1 MIFLKKTF
9 SDFRFGMPGSG
20 KCFGSFFIIFLI
32 RTVDFFRFG
41 IIFQWQMKNNIC
53 RFSAAHNP
61 TEILLW
67 ATTT

>member
-1 MIFLKKTF
+1 MIFLKKLSVISVSEYRKRKNF
-9 SDFRFGMPGSG
+9 FGV
-20 KCFGSFFIIFLI
+20 FFIIFLI

-61 TEILLW
+61 TEI
-67 ATTT
+67 